1 MRSNRLGVNLIAIY
15 FGLFIS
21 AGHSYAQNTASMTST
36 TNLPPKT
43 QKSWSL
49 PLSYELDTTL
59 HQEGSYERQVQQVF
73 SIAPGYRFSSSW
85 KLGSTVSVI
94 KDDSVSGVG
103 NTIFDNTSISLSYN
117 RPLLTH
123 LNWKTSAGGVIPTN
137 QEQREQTTFQG
148 AARLSTG
155 LAIDSLVL
163 QSSLSYTISFN
174 RNFHEYNINADG
186 KFNTRD
192 SIGQTIGY
200 DIPITSK
207 ISFSTSFFYQMA
219 HNYAD
224 ELSTRF
230 SAGADL
236 NWTPLKN
243 LTLIVGTSNDGNA
256 LKPNGRDSNIEFF
269 NDNTSIIK
277 LGVNYIL

>member
-1 MRSNRLGVNLIAIY
+1 
-15 FGLFIS
+15 
-21 AGHSYAQNTASMTST
+21 MTST
-36 TNLPPKT
+36 TTAATKT

-49 PLSYELDTTL
+49 PISYELDTTL
-59 HQEGSYERQVQQVF
+59 HEEGSYERQVQQVF
-73 SIAPGYRFSSSW
+73 SIAPGYRFNSSW
-85 KLGSTVSVI
+85 KVGSNVSVI

-103 NTIFDNTSISLSYN
+103 NTIFDNTSLSLSYS
-117 RPLLTH
+117 RPLTTH
-123 LNWKTSAGGVIPTN
+123 SNWKSSAGGVLPTN

-155 LAIDSLVL
+155 VSVDSLMW
-163 QSSLSYTISFN
+163 QSSFSYTISFN
-174 RNFHEYNINADG
+174 RNFHEYNINATG

-192 SIGQTIGY
+192 SIGQSVSY

-207 ISFSTSFFYQMA
+207 FSFSTSFFYQMA

-224 ELSTRF
+224 DLNTRF
-230 SAGADL
+230 SADANL
-236 NWTPLKN
+236 NWTPLKD

-277 LGVNYIL
+277 LGVSYIL